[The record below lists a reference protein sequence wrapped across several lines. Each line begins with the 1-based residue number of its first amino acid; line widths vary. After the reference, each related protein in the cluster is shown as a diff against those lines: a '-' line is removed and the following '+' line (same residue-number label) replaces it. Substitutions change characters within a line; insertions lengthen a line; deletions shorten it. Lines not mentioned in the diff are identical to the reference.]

1 MDLILKI
8 FMVILLTFFHI
19 SCGILLKS
27 FQKESNSKSEKLI
40 ARLVNKVAHTI
51 HITGTAHTFY
61 WNYTTALNDNNKT
74 FIPVNKNYNMMI
86 NFLEAVKKKHLSFFT
101 YISTDAVYSLSLDR
115 VDETKPTEPQTL
127 YGMSH
132 LVREKLVKE
141 YISEN
146 KVIILRPCAIYGEG
160 DPHNAYGVMRFLR
173 EAKHGGSIKIF
184 GEGEE
189 FRDHLFIDDLAS
201 IALEAIFSKV
211 SGIFNVASGKSIR
224 FIDLANLIA
233 DLFENVVSVDNL
245 PRKMDVMHRHYDLT
259 KLWKAFP
266 HLLPRGIKRGVT
278 DLFHNG
284 NLG

>member
-1 MDLILKI
+1 MTDVAVIGAGGFVGQAILNEGKRRGVDCRPYPSSAI
-8 FMVILLTFFHI
+8 NLL
-19 SCGILLKS
+19 
-27 FQKESNSKSEKLI
+27 SENVGQ
-40 ARLVNKVAHTI
+40 LVEENINDGDSIV
-51 HITGTAHTFY
+51 FCS
-61 WNYTTALNDNNKT
+61 ALTPEHADGVEL
-74 FIPVNKNYNMMI
+74 FNKNYYMMI

-115 VDETKPTEPQTL
+115 VNETKPTEPETL

-146 KVIILRPCAIYGEG
+146 KLIILRPCAIYGEG

-189 FRDHLFIDDLAS
+189 FRDHLFIDDFAS
-201 IALEAIFSKV
+201 IALEAIFSEV

-233 DLFENVVSVDNL
+233 DLFENAVSVDNL

-266 HLLPRGIKRGVT
+266 HLLPRGIKQGVT

>member
-1 MDLILKI
+1 MTDVAVIGAGGFVGQAILNEGKRRGVDCRPYPSSAI
-8 FMVILLTFFHI
+8 NLL
-19 SCGILLKS
+19 
-27 FQKESNSKSEKLI
+27 SENVGQ
-40 ARLVNKVAHTI
+40 LVEENINDGDSIV
-51 HITGTAHTFY
+51 FCS
-61 WNYTTALNDNNKT
+61 ALTPEHADGVEL
-74 FIPVNKNYNMMI
+74 FNKNYYMMI

-115 VDETKPTEPQTL
+115 VNETKPTEPETL

-146 KVIILRPCAIYGEG
+146 KLIILRPCAIYGEG

-189 FRDHLFIDDLAS
+189 FRDHLFIDDFAS
-201 IALEAIFSKV
+201 IALEAIFSKI
-211 SGIFNVASGKSIR
+211 SGIFNVASGKSTR

-233 DLFENVVSVDNL
+233 DLFENAVSVDNL

>member
-1 MDLILKI
+1 MTDVAVIGAGGFVGQAILNEGKRRGVDCRPYPSSAI
-8 FMVILLTFFHI
+8 NLL
-19 SCGILLKS
+19 
-27 FQKESNSKSEKLI
+27 SENVGQ
-40 ARLVNKVAHTI
+40 LVEENINDGDSIV
-51 HITGTAHTFY
+51 FCS
-61 WNYTTALNDNNKT
+61 ALTPEHADGVEL
-74 FIPVNKNYNMMI
+74 FNKNYYMMI

-115 VDETKPTEPQTL
+115 VNETKPTEPETL

-146 KVIILRPCAIYGEG
+146 QLIILRPCAIYGEG

-189 FRDHLFIDDLAS
+189 FRDHLFIDDFAS
-201 IALEAIFSKV
+201 IALEAIFSKI
-211 SGIFNVASGKSIR
+211 SGIFNVASGKSTR

-233 DLFENVVSVDNL
+233 DLFENAVSVDNL

-266 HLLPRGIKRGVT
+266 HLLPRGIKQGVT

>member
-1 MDLILKI
+1 MTDVAVIGAGGFVGQAILNEGKRRGVDCRPYPSSAI
-8 FMVILLTFFHI
+8 NLL
-19 SCGILLKS
+19 
-27 FQKESNSKSEKLI
+27 SENVGQ
-40 ARLVNKVAHTI
+40 LVEENINDGDSIV
-51 HITGTAHTFY
+51 FCS
-61 WNYTTALNDNNKT
+61 ALTPEHADGVEL
-74 FIPVNKNYNMMI
+74 FNKNYYMMI

-115 VDETKPTEPQTL
+115 VNETKPTEPETL

-146 KVIILRPCAIYGEG
+146 QLIILRPCAIYGEG

-189 FRDHLFIDDLAS
+189 FRDHLFIDDFAS
-201 IALEAIFSKV
+201 IALEAIFSKI
-211 SGIFNVASGKSIR
+211 SGIFNVASGKSTR

-233 DLFENVVSVDNL
+233 DLFENAVSVDNL
-245 PRKMDVMHRHYDLT
+245 PRKMDVMHRHY
-259 KLWKAFP
+259 
-266 HLLPRGIKRGVT
+266 
-278 DLFHNG
+278 
-284 NLG
+284 

>member
-1 MDLILKI
+1 MTDVAVIGAGGFVGQAILNEGKRRGVACRPYPSSAI
-8 FMVILLTFFHI
+8 NLL
-19 SCGILLKS
+19 
-27 FQKESNSKSEKLI
+27 SENVGQ
-40 ARLVNKVAHTI
+40 LVEENINDGDSIV
-51 HITGTAHTFY
+51 FCS
-61 WNYTTALNDNNKT
+61 ALTPEHADGVEL
-74 FIPVNKNYNMMI
+74 FNKNYYMMI

-115 VDETKPTEPQTL
+115 INETKPTEPETL

-146 KVIILRPCAIYGEG
+146 KLIILRPCAIYGEG

-189 FRDHLFIDDLAS
+189 FRDHLFIDDFAS
-201 IALEAIFSKV
+201 IALEAIFSKI
-211 SGIFNVASGKSIR
+211 SGIFNVASGKSTR

-233 DLFENVVSVDNL
+233 DLFENAVSVDNL